1 MSEQSGNGLA
11 NIGRVFKGESIGEV
25 FLKVRKRMLDP
36 TIANVVPSRVALT
49 KELLNPTIVISDPK
63 QRLLY
68 SEHRSYSLI
77 YGIVEAYML
86 FNKTNKLDV
95 FAAYNNNIRNYSD
108 DGSHINSAYGYHIAE
123 YLPHVIQRL
132 KYDLGS
138 RQAALNIYSTKYGLI
153 ETKDV
158 PCTLNLHFLVRDNK
172 LNLTVYMRSN
182 DLFWGFQYDVFM
194 FTSLQEI
201 VANELGLELGYYTHC
216 PTSLHVYEYHWD
228 MLEQMDKSNT
238 IFVKPI
244 SFETNIQG
252 ATSASLIISK
262 LVGAEGTTDIERNG
276 MARMLSEI
284 KPSKYSPLHLV
295 MLEYL
300 YKHDKANFAVA
311 TAKQRHKL
319 KNTWFAPFTKRWY
332 TQTLDQS

>member
-1 MSEQSGNGLA
+1 MSEHGNGLT

-36 TIANVVPSRVALT
+36 TIANTVPSRVALT
-49 KELLNPTIVISDPK
+49 KELLNPTIVISDPR
-63 QRLLY
+63 QRLFY

-86 FNKTNKLDV
+86 FNKTNHV
-95 FAAYNNNIRNYSD
+95 ATFAEYNKNILNYSD

-123 YLPHVIQRL
+123 YIPLIVQRL

-138 RQAALNIYSTKYGLI
+138 RQAALNIYSTRYGLM

-158 PCTLNLHFLVRDNK
+158 PCTLNLHFLVRENK

-194 FTSLQEI
+194 FTSLQEV

-216 PTSLHVYEYHWD
+216 PTSLHVYEYHWE
-228 MLEQMDKSNT
+228 MLEQISKENIT
-238 IFVKPI
+238 FVKPM
-244 SFETNIQG
+244 EYKTNIQG
-252 ATSASLIISK
+252 AISASILITK
-262 LVGAEGTTDIERNG
+262 LVGISGTTEQERIG
-276 MARMLSEI
+276 IAKALSEVR
-284 KPSKYSPLHLV
+284 PSKLSPLHLV

-300 YKHDKANFAVA
+300 YKYDRMCFSIA
-311 TAKQRHKL
+311 TQRGLSKF
-319 KNTWFAPFTKRWY
+319 KNQWFAPFVKRWY
-332 TQTLDQS
+332 INTTGQA